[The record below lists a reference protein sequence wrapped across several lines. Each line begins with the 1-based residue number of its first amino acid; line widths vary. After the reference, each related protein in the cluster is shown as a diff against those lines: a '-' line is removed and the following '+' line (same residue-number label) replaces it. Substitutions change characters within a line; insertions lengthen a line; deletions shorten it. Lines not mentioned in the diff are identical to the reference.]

1 MSKQDGSEI
10 YNIVAFVFADP
21 GTAEEVSKALKHSAK
36 DAGYKV
42 IANAA
47 VVVDEKGKTHIHE
60 AGHGTWGSVLGF
72 VGTGALAAIGGPAG
86 VLAWAVAGGVV
97 GGFAGK
103 YGGRAIPKKDLE
115 ELGAEMQPNTS
126 AILAMVE
133 DKDAEALVDSMAG
146 YKAKVVTLTV
156 GDELSGEIS
165 QAMAGEVTVTP
176 PEAEPAAAKPAEATK
191 APDPHGDFAA
201 GERTSTVDETGGETG
216 GDFAAGER
224 TSTVDETGGETG
236 GDFAAGERTSTV
248 DETGTDFAAGEDAK

>member
-47 VVVDEKGKTHIHE
+47 VEVDEKGKAHIHE

-72 VGTGALAAIGGPAG
+72 AGTGALAAIGGPAG

-115 ELGAEMQPNTS
+115 ALGAQMQPNTS

-133 DKDAEALVDSMAG
+133 DKDAEALIDSMAG

-156 GDELSGEIS
+156 GDELSGEI
-165 QAMAGEVTVTP
+165 AHAVAGEVTVTP
-176 PEAEPAAAKPAEATK
+176 PEAKPAPEQPAEAAKP
-191 APDPHGDFAA
+191 PVSHGDFAA
-201 GERTSTVDETGGETG
+201 GERTSTVDETGP
-216 GDFAAGER
+216 DYAAGER
-224 TSTVDETGGETG
+224 TSTVDETGG
-236 GDFAAGERTSTV
+236 DFAAGERTEPK
-248 DETGTDFAAGEDAK
+248 DPNAGPDFARGQD